1 MGPQKKRRS
10 LSDKDARFFE
20 TLLRVCV
27 QIVWLALGRKSFNQI
42 GTFYIS
48 NNDNFYQNF
57 SKLNKLYVDSVSF
70 LSIFDCETKV
80 NYHIFCCSIKHEV
93 I

>member
-42 GTFYIS
+42 GTTSTSAIMIIFM
-48 NNDNFYQNF
+48 FQN
-57 SKLNKLYVDSVSF
+57 
-70 LSIFDCETKV
+70 
-80 NYHIFCCSIKHEV
+80 
-93 I
+93 

>member
-48 NNDNFYQNF
+48 NNDNFYVP
-57 SKLNKLYVDSVSF
+57 KLNKLYVDSVSF
-70 LSIFDCETKV
+70 NL
-80 NYHIFCCSIKHEV
+80 
-93 I
+93 